1 MYAITSQGLHAN
13 IQFIAFLILNG
24 IISIF
29 NKSNTTL
36 VTIAIAIPIPTE
48 LPKNNV
54 QKINTTH
61 HKIDSLSHQYG
72 VL

>member
-1 MYAITSQGLHAN
+1 MYAIISPGLHAN
-13 IQFIAFLILNG
+13 IQFIAFLMLNG
-24 IISIF
+24 IMSIF
-29 NKSNTTL
+29 NKSKITL
-36 VTIAIAIPIPTE
+36 VTIAIAIHIPTV

-61 HKIDSLSHQYG
+61 HKIDSLSHRYG